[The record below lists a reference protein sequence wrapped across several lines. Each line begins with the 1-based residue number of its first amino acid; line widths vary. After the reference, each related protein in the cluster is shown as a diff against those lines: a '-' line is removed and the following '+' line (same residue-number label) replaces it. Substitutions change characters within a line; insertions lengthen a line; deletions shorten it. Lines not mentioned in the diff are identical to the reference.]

1 MNSLEN
7 NKLVSRMGMP
17 PEEEWSITQACA
29 SNDFR
34 VLREGASEEF
44 ATELTDERIRS
55 FVGLLEGKPVDNSDV
70 VALGNILRQYGASNE
85 EPKVLNV
92 KEVEVVNLGI
102 NYISEWC
109 KAGGLEVIARDND
122 TPNKDMSMNLGT
134 LAYIVNQLAKVK
146 TLNHARVI
154 TDLDVNFLNDLLNK
168 GRSASKEFLNE
179 KRLADSITALET
191 RLAAS
196 RLDSTAATRESKKL
210 EADRDKL
217 VKKFRRSLS
226 SELLSMETPETKGI
240 VDALVE
246 ALKSDN
252 IVVEMVPDGTSRG
265 YSVAEAWNLVLKE
278 TDDIKGMAKL
288 SRLVQESA
296 QKDAMTRKKIIGLT
310 NIQLAIPEKERI
322 EFQELRSEIAII
334 DAKGKQRA
342 YEEAL
347 TTLTDQIMSLRYK
360 LSSTKQ
366 NRELLNGS
374 FDAVDYSLEKG
385 RSGDLYVLKCLLA
398 SIEIARREYR
408 DKKDIDLDSTEL
420 LRDQRGGGYVFSF
433 NESDAT
439 PDSAWYKIHVPKRQM
454 PALRLV
460 AEALINDKSTN

>member
-1 MNSLEN
+1 MDSLEN
-7 NKLVSRMGMP
+7 KNLVSRMGMP
-17 PEEEWSITQACA
+17 PEEEESITRACA
-29 SNDFR
+29 SNDFGI
-34 VLREGASEEF
+34 LRNGASEEF

-55 FVGLLEGKPVDNSDV
+55 FVGLLEGKPVDNGDV

-85 EPKVLNV
+85 EPKVLNA

-109 KAGGLEVIARDND
+109 KAGGLEAIARDND

-146 TLNHARVI
+146 TLNHARAI
-154 TDLDVNFLNDLLNK
+154 TDLDVNFLSDLLNK

-191 RLAAS
+191 RLATS
-196 RLDSTAATRESKKL
+196 RLDSTAATKESKKM
-210 EADRDKL
+210 EADRDKYIQI
-217 VKKFRRSLS
+217 FRKSLRSK
-226 SELLSMETPETKGI
+226 LLSMQTSQTQEI
-240 VDALVE
+240 VGALVN
-246 ALKSDN
+246 ALESDD
-252 IVVEMVPDGTSRG
+252 VVIEMVPKISGEG

-278 TDDIKGMAKL
+278 TQDEKGLAKL
-288 SRLVQESA
+288 THLVQVSIKMDAQTRAEILKITNVQLSA
-296 QKDAMTRKKIIGLT
+296 VTKM
-310 NIQLAIPEKERI
+310 RI
-322 EFQELRSEIAII
+322 EFHELQNSIVTI

-342 YEEAL
+342 YEEASN
-347 TTLTDQIMSLRYK
+347 TLTAQIMSLRYK

-366 NRELLNGS
+366 NKELLNGS

-408 DKKDIDLDSTEL
+408 DKKDIDLDSIEL
-420 LRDQRGGGYVFSF
+420 LRDERGGGHVFSF
-433 NESDAT
+433 NESDST

-460 AEALINDKSTN
+460 AEALINGKSTN